1 LGKCLC
7 LLPLDKKEEVIDM
20 YIDGVIVM
28 GLLVVAFIIG
38 MMVYIYRYAQKHIAM
53 DEKVAAQHKRKIKG
67 ADHPSFG

>member
-1 LGKCLC
+1 
-7 LLPLDKKEEVIDM
+7 M

-28 GLLVVAFIIG
+28 SLLVVALIIG

-53 DEKVAAQHKRKIKG
+53 DEKVATQHKRKIKG